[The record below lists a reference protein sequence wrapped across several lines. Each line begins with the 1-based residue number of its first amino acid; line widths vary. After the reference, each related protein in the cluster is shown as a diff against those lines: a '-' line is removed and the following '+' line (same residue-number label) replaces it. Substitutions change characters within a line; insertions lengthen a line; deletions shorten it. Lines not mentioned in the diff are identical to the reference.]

1 MSQKRNTSV
10 SLKRHQNSPVSAC
23 HSVTYTVT

>member
-23 HSVTYTVT
+23 HSVA